1 MSDEIRKD
9 DEQTVL
15 SFEEMF
21 DAFDDGWTLSIYRET
36 PKELSG
42 FLEEIALEPGENPID
57 LQYLINNWGGKQLRL
72 MLRDAKGVFRRRMLV
87 QLKSFP
93 PKLYGK
99 IIGEQAPA
107 PQIIDAKKELLELL
121 AIVKS
126 ITPPPPPPP
135 PNQLEVIVP
144 LIGPIIRSLA
154 EKLLTPQPAQSQAA
168 SITEMM
174 SALSSMREFVQPA
187 PEGGDMG
194 TAMVSL
200 AEKVLPL
207 LAEKRAAQNQNTV
220 AMPRIS
226 PPITGS
232 VNIQNPSIEPTREPP
247 TEEQMMNFLQE
258 KLSNGGLGGEELTKL
273 YFDTV
278 QRLPDTERA
287 KAERAF
293 ENALGLEPL
302 ENDTSEDD
310 ETPIQG
316 RSEGPNKG
324 DD

>member
-1 MSDEIRKD
+1 MTEDQKKD

-107 PQIIDAKKELLELL
+107 PTVDAKKDLLDLIAVL
-121 AIVKS
+121 KAIQ
-126 ITPPPPPPP
+126 PPPPAPQ
-135 PNQLEVIVP
+135 PNQLEIIVP
-144 LIGPIIRSLA
+144 LIAPFIRSMA
-154 EKLLTPQPAQSQAA
+154 EKMLMPQPSPPSQAA

-174 SALSSMREFVQPA
+174 SALSTMRDFVQPA
-187 PEGGDMG
+187 PEGGGDMG
-194 TAMVSL
+194 SAMVSL

-207 LAEKRAAQNQNTV
+207 LAEKRQAPNHHPAV
-220 AMPRIS
+220 GPMPRIS
-226 PPITGS
+226 PAAPS
-232 VNIQNPSIEPTREPP
+232 VVPTPETNPGPTD
-247 TEEQMMNFLQE
+247 EQMMQFLQD
-258 KLSNGGLGGEELTKL
+258 KLANGGLGGEELTKL

-302 ENDTSEDD
+302 EIDTTEDD
-310 ETPIQG
+310 TPPIPRG
-316 RSEGPNKG
+316 AEGSDEGN
-324 DD
+324 D

>member
-1 MSDEIRKD
+1 MTEEQKKD

-99 IIGEQAPA
+99 IIGEQAQTPTV
-107 PQIIDAKKELLELL
+107 DAKKDLLDLITVL
-121 AIVKS
+121 KAIQ
-126 ITPPPPPPP
+126 PPVPPPP
-135 PNQLEVIVP
+135 PNQLEIIVP
-144 LIGPIIRSLA
+144 LIAPFIRSMA
-154 EKLLTPQPAQSQAA
+154 EKMLMPQPSPPSQAA

-174 SALSSMREFVQPA
+174 SALSTMRDFVQPA
-187 PEGGDMG
+187 PEGGGDMG
-194 TAMVSL
+194 SAMVSL

-207 LAEKRAAQNQNTV
+207 LAEKRQAQPV
-220 AMPRIS
+220 VGPMPRIA
-226 PPITGS
+226 PAAPS
-232 VNIQNPSIEPTREPP
+232 VVPTPETNAAGP
-247 TEEQMMNFLQE
+247 TEEQMMQFLQE
-258 KLSNGGLGGEELTKL
+258 KLANGGLGGEELTKL

-302 ENDTSEDD
+302 ENNTPEDD
-310 ETPIQG
+310 SLSIPRG
-316 RSEGPNKG
+316 AEGSNAG
-324 DD
+324 DN